1 MDRISDLPKVILHD
15 ILGRLPDKDAARTSV
30 LSKEWRETWFS
41 FPKLSCCSHNFFNL
55 RDKLDRFIQYVSKRL
70 TRLHDQGLAIKE
82 FKLMLDHGLDYAPAS
97 CHIDQWIQM
106 ASESGVEV
114 LELYLPG
121 NFAKRHYNL
130 PLCLTEAKSLT
141 KLVLREGTRLD
152 SALLNHSLKFF
163 SLKTLSLRHIL
174 LEDERIIEHFI
185 SHCPLIEH
193 LTLHSCCYVYNNP
206 SRGGYS
212 NYSSTMPS
220 LLRSLSL
227 QGLQKLKDVDIQR
240 IEEVYI
246 DAPNLENLCYHGHC
260 KVTPSKLNLDSCT
273 NLRWLSLWNMR
284 IPNKWFLEQC
294 YRIPFLESLMLHSC
308 SFEHERI
315 NIPGP
320 ELKFFSLSHCSNLK
334 EVNID
339 APNLLSWEYVGKDNP
354 VISFLRIS
362 NQLELNAHYDMSEI
376 RHNLYSL
383 REFVQNIKPQKV
395 LASLSLFIHE
405 SFSIT
410 EILGLSVLQVSSPPP
425 SIKHVQ
431 LHFPMNMEARYFPL
445 MNWLLSSCFP
455 KTISF
460 CLQSKFNMKA
470 FVVFFYEMLMDKK
483 KHGYYLRS
491 WSKPCCWHGL
501 KVVKATHL
509 ERTCENVEDLKAM
522 LDALPESP
530 VEEYITFGLEL

>member
-1 MDRISDLPKVILHD
+1 MDRISGLPKGILHD

-30 LSKEWRETWFS
+30 LSKAWRETWFS
-41 FPKLSCCSHNFFNL
+41 FPKLSCCCHNFFSL
-55 RDKLDRFIQYVSKRL
+55 RGKLDRFIQYVSKRL

-82 FKLMLDHGLDYAPAS
+82 FKLMLDHTLDYVPAS

-114 LELYLPG
+114 LELYLTG

-193 LTLHSCCYVYNNP
+193 LTLHSCYVYNNP
-206 SRGGYS
+206 SR
-212 NYSSTMPS
+212 SSTMTS
-220 LLRSLSL
+220 LLKSLSL
-227 QGLQKLKDVDIQR
+227 QGLQKLKDVDIQG
-240 IEEVYI
+240 IQEVYI
-246 DAPNLENLCYHGHC
+246 DAPNLENLCYHAPYM
-260 KVTPSKLNLDSCT
+260 VTPFKLNLDSCT
-273 NLRWLSLWNMR
+273 NLRWLTLWNLK
-284 IPNKWFLEQC
+284 IPNKWFLEQF

-315 NIPGP
+315 NIPSP

-339 APNLLSWEYVGKDNP
+339 APNLLSCEYVGKDNP

-362 NQLELNAHYDMSEI
+362 NQLELNAHYDMM
-376 RHNLYSL
+376 
-383 REFVQNIKPQKV
+383 P
-395 LASLSLFIHE
+395 
-405 SFSIT
+405 FSIT

-431 LHFPMNMEARYFPL
+431 LRFPMNMEARYFPL

-470 FVVFFYEMLMDKK
+470 FVVFFYEMLMDRK
-483 KHGYYLRS
+483 KHGCYLRS